1 MATSGSPFPPCVA
14 METLAGKGEGLVAGG
29 AIAAGTRVCR
39 AAPAALV
46 AFDSS
51 GKCCTFCLSLAPNAD
66 GNAAASATANAAAN
80 ADGDAGHHSGLAN
93 HCDACGQLWL
103 CARCAAPDSGCREV
117 HALECGALL
126 ELSRSYVT

>member
-1 MATSGSPFPPCVA
+1 MATRPSPFPPCVA

-39 AAPAALV
+39 APPAALV
-46 AFDSS
+46 AFDSTGS
-51 GKCCTFCLSLAPNAD
+51 VCTFCLALA
-66 GNAAASATANAAAN
+66 ANAAAN
-80 ADGDAGHHSGLAN
+80 DGHRSGLTN

-126 ELSRSYVT
+126 ELSRSYVTIPGLRTACARS